1 MPFYGRA
8 RELALLEQMCAKPGA
23 RMFLLYGRRRVGKTE
38 LLKHWLQSRKYPALY
53 WQAELFPS
61 KIQLGQFSQIIQ
73 QYRFPEQPVSPDFTF
88 GSWEQA
94 FLEIAQLAR
103 ASRLV
108 VVLDEFTYALAQ
120 EPALASTLQKVWD
133 HHLKDT
139 QVVMVLSGSHAGMI
153 ARSALAYRSPL
164 YGRATHALH
173 LQPLPFGLLTKFLP
187 KSSAEERLTY
197 YGMLD
202 GIPAYLELLEDGAPI
217 EQNIRA
223 LLESH
228 LIVEDAQKLLRDQF
242 TEVVNYFAVV
252 RAIAAGYTRM
262 AEIGTMAAVAPNSIG
277 PYLKV
282 LQDLGVVAREVPAT
296 ESRPER
302 SKQGRYRIRDHYLRF
317 YFRFISD
324 SNMSNI
330 SLGLYNAVIANIR
343 QHLAEFI
350 GASTFE
356 EVSREWV
363 ARMGDAGKLPFMPR
377 RVGSFWGTHLPQIDV
392 VAINEDEHAI
402 LLGECKWTADPI
414 DKAMVMNHLAKAAKV
429 IPEPAERW
437 KVYHVF
443 FSKAGFTLE
452 AKKAAA
458 PFPCFWI
465 DLKQLESDLRA
476 LDH

>member
-1 MPFYGRA
+1 MAFYGRT
-8 RELALLEQMCAKPGA
+8 RELALLDQMYAKSGA

-38 LLKHWLQSRKYPALY
+38 LLKHWVQTRKFPTLY

-61 KIQLGQFSQIIQ
+61 KIQLSQFSQLIQ
-73 QYRFPEQPVSPDFTF
+73 QYRFPGQAVAQDFTF

-94 FLEIAQLAR
+94 FLEIGQLAR
-103 ASRLV
+103 TSRLV

-133 HHLKDT
+133 HHLKET
-139 QVVMVLSGSHAGMI
+139 QVVLILSGSHAGMI

-173 LQPLPFGLLTKFLP
+173 LQPLPFGLMHKFLP
-187 KSSAEERLTY
+187 LSSAEERLTY

-202 GIPAYLELLEDGAPI
+202 GIPSYLELLDDGAPL
-217 EQNIRA
+217 EQNIRQ

-242 TEVVNYFAVV
+242 TEIVNYFSVV
-252 RAIAAGYTRM
+252 RAIAAGFTQM
-262 AEIGTMAAVAPNSIG
+262 ADIGAMAAVPPNSIG

-282 LQDLGVVAREVPAT
+282 LQDLGIVAREVPAT
-296 ESRPER
+296 ESQPES
-302 SKQGRYRIRDHYLRF
+302 SKRGRYRIRDHYLRF

-324 SNMSNI
+324 HNMSNI
-330 SLGLYNAVIANIR
+330 SLGLYNAVVANIQ
-343 QHLAEFI
+343 QHLSEFI
-350 GASTFE
+350 GTYTFE
-356 EVSREWV
+356 EVAREWV

-377 RVGSFWGTHLPQIDV
+377 RVGSFWGSHLPQIDV

-402 LLGECKWTADPI
+402 LLGECKWTTDAI
-414 DKAMVMNHLAKAAKV
+414 DKGVITNHLTRATKV
-429 IPEPAERW
+429 IPEPADRW
-437 KVYHVF
+437 KVYHIF
-443 FSKAGFTLE
+443 FSKSGFTLE
-452 AKKAAA
+452 AKNAAA
-458 PFPCFWI
+458 SFKCFWV

-476 LDH
+476 LS